1 MEEMKKRDLELW
13 VESKRLSQNTSQQE
27 ETSGLNENSQ
37 VDIRDRILIEI
48 ESLKQRRKELE
59 SSLKEVREANGALHN
74 EIKER
79 MEAAEKMESENERLS
94 AQVIALIPE
103 VNSLKKENNELKGEI
118 EGLEKERDRILV
130 EKEGILSEMEE
141 LQELREYVVMVKE
154 KNDELRRI
162 QEDYQKEREQLRN
175 ELEEKTLSCEELI
188 KQLNQ
193 VEEEGRVAVA
203 ELERVHTQ
211 HSRLSDSY
219 QEWEMNVQNEMKQLH
234 DSLDKVNGEKAD
246 IEESLSRMTQE
257 KEELMKSYEQLSLE
271 KGELKESLDCIIQEK
286 EKFVSTLQSVTHEKE
301 ELTTNL
307 QTVIQEKEILV
318 STLQS
323 VTQEKEEVTTKLHT
337 VIQEKDT
344 LSMELSK
351 KEGVLHAL
359 ETQATLLDQKER
371 KYLQEIEKLKVSKG
385 ERESHT
391 RSLENQVS
399 ELTLSIQEKEKEIES
414 SKAYVEQIRLQLR
427 TLEAVIQSND
437 NEIDELKACVV
448 VGDDDIDRLTK
459 LLIQQKEKQVQD
471 KATLYN
477 QLQSDFDIY
486 RQEMAAGYTQEEM
499 MMINIREEN
508 KSMKATIKELQEQLE
523 VERNT
528 CEARIHEVEEANAS
542 MIDVRRS
549 TISSMELPVVTQKE
563 MAEKEEMIQRLEEE
577 KKQIEKQ
584 LKEAEE
590 KNDRLKQTIR
600 SKYAEYKE
608 MANYVKETRE
618 TNQVLVADVELLK
631 KKYTAAKTRIA
642 SLEKSKLSTADMEKI
657 KQLLITKEAKD
668 KEVKDLRKE
677 LSRLSDSLKELS
689 NEKKGCF
696 LE

>member
-1 MEEMKKRDLELW
+1 MNRDEVEEMKKRDLELW

-27 ETSGLNENSQ
+27 ESSGFSENSQ

-59 SSLKEVREANGALHN
+59 SSLKEAREVNETLQN

-79 MEAAEKMESENERLS
+79 IEATEKMESENERLS
-94 AQVIALIPE
+94 TQIIGLIPE

-175 ELEEKTLSCEELI
+175 ELEEKTLDCEELR
-188 KQLNQ
+188 KELNQ

-211 HSRLSDSY
+211 HNRLSDSY

-234 DSLDKVNGEKAD
+234 GSLDKVNGEK
-246 IEESLSRMTQE
+246 EEAEKSLSRVIQE
-257 KEELMKSYEQLSLE
+257 KEEMMKSSEQLTLE
-271 KGELKESLDCIIQEK
+271 NEELKKSFDCLIQEK
-286 EKFVSTLQSVTHEKE
+286 EKLASSLQSLTQEKERLTSNLQSVTHEKE
-301 ELTTNL
+301 ELTSNL
-307 QTVIQEKEILV
+307 Q
-318 STLQS
+318 S
-323 VTQEKEEVTTKLHT
+323 

-344 LSMELSK
+344 LSAELSK

-385 ERESHT
+385 ESANQT
-391 RSLENQVS
+391 RILENQVN
-399 ELTLSIQEKEKEIES
+399 ELTLSVQEKEKEIQS

-459 LLIQQKEKQVQD
+459 LLIKQKEKQVQD
-471 KATLYN
+471 KATIYN
-477 QLQSDFDIY
+477 QLQSDFEVY

-508 KSMKATIKELQEQLE
+508 KNMKATIKELQEQLE

-528 CEARIHEVEEANAS
+528 CEARIHEVEEASAS
-542 MIDVRRS
+542 LIDTRRS
-549 TISSMELPVVTQKE
+549 TISSMELPASTQKE
-563 MAEKEEMIQRLEEE
+563 IEEKDAMIQKVEEE
-577 KKQIEKQ
+577 KKQLEKQ
-584 LKEAEE
+584 LKESEE
-590 KNDRLKQTIR
+590 KSDRLKQTIR

-618 TNQVLVADVELLK
+618 TNQMLVSDVELLK
-631 KKYTAAKTRIA
+631 KKYTAAKARIA

-677 LSRLSDSLKELS
+677 LSRLSDSLKGLN
-689 NEKKGCF
+689 NEKKG
-696 LE
+696 